1 MTGSR
6 VRAALNLNRF
16 ILICPAAGNRI
27 QTGAFGSARLAQF
40 LSVLSI
46 SGPKGEQKL
55 KTGAGLRHKKGKR
68 PKVNIFQ
75 YTGTM
80 DGIPVAATKPRPKS
94 RVWNLVLNV
103 NISCKSN
110 GTYTDMSELM
120 IKSILYKC

>member
-94 RVWNLVLNV
+94 SICAIGFTRNV
-103 NISCKSN
+103 YI
-110 GTYTDMSELM
+110 
-120 IKSILYKC
+120 